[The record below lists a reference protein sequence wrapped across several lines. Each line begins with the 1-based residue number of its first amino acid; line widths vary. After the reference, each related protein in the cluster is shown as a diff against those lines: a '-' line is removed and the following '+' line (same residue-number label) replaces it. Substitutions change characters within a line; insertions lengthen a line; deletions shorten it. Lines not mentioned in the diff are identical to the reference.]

1 MTKSSV
7 KGRKEKASKSVQ
19 KVDHSKPDYGPW
31 KDRKRRPGSQAG
43 RYKRF
48 DKSIPHD
55 AELVLVPNQL
65 DVVFGRGKGNH
76 NHPGNLR
83 MREIV

>member
-1 MTKSSV
+1 MMSLIPPTSSS
-7 KGRKEKASKSVQ
+7 RKVVLAY
-19 KVDHSKPDYGPW
+19 KPDNVPSR
-31 KDRKRRPGSQAG
+31 DRQRPPGSQPG
-43 RYKRF
+43 RYTRF